1 MMKELRLKDGFQGES
16 SYVLPP
22 AALEKMQTDQ
32 LMDSL
37 FLTAIGYYPKAENHY
52 RKREVPISEYIL
64 LYCAEGEGWVELEGN
79 HYVLYSNCYMI
90 ISPGL
95 KHVYGSSSFKP
106 WSLYWAHFSGRG
118 AEALCASHVNHVQQ
132 ITLEN
137 NSRIAQRL
145 QLFDEIVQTL
155 SMGNAFPNLR
165 YACAVF
171 QHFMASLIYVAQ
183 YRHSLKKDAQ
193 EYDDPVSDCIH
204 YMKEHIER
212 RLTIKEL
219 ADYVGYSPSRLTA
232 LFNEQTHL
240 APMLYF
246 NQIKIQHACHWL
258 DNSDMKIMQIS
269 LRLGFED
276 MYYFSRLFKQI
287 MGMSPR
293 AYRNRSSV

>member
-1 MMKELRLKDGFQGES
+1 MKEIRLKEGFQGEH

-22 AALEKMQTDQ
+22 ASLEKMQNDQ
-32 LMDSL
+32 LMTSL
-37 FLTAIGYYPKAENHY
+37 FLTAIGYYPKAQNHY
-52 RKREVPISEYIL
+52 RKRDVPIGEYIL
-64 LYCAEGEGWVELEGN
+64 LYCVEGEGWVELDGS

-90 ISPGL
+90 IPPGV
-95 KHVYGSSSFKP
+95 KHAYGSSASHP
-106 WSLYWAHFSGRG
+106 WSLYWIHFSGSG
-118 AEALCASHVNHVQQ
+118 AEDLCGSHIKQVQQ

-137 NSRIAQRL
+137 DSRIAQRL
-145 QLFDEIVQTL
+145 KLFDEIVHTL

-171 QHFMASLIYVAQ
+171 QHFMASFIYVVQ
-183 YRHSLKKDAQ
+183 YRQSLKKGTQ

-212 RLTIKEL
+212 RLTIKEIS
-219 ADYVGYSPSRLTA
+219 DYVGYSPSRLTA
-232 LFNEQTHL
+232 LFNEKTHL

-258 DNSDMKIMQIS
+258 DNTDMKVKQIS

-276 MYYFSRLFKQI
+276 VYYFSRLFKQI

-293 AYRNRSSV
+293 DYRNRSFV